1 MTCLISSRGQH
12 KDWNVSLSS
21 FLKNNL
27 ISLNDSLQGENSCFL
42 NFLHEMFITYSV
54 SALYN
59 SGANS
64 QGFASH
70 LTPPNKE
77 QYKNCFGSSY

>member
-1 MTCLISSRGQH
+1 
-12 KDWNVSLSS
+12 
-21 FLKNNL
+21 
-27 ISLNDSLQGENSCFL
+27 
-42 NFLHEMFITYSV
+42 MFITYSV

-77 QYKNCFGSSY
+77 QYKNCFGSSYWENDLLSMQLHKVGL